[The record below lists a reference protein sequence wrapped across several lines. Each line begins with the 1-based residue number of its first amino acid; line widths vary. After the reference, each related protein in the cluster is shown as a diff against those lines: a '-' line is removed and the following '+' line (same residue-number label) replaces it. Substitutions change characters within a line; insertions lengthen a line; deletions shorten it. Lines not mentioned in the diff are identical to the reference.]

1 MENKNSNVKFIPPK
15 SFVHLDFWFKFA
27 DVKLNVDKLSDA
39 PRHLFASINS
49 TSSTQPVIEIDCTGF
64 NSQPT
69 DKMGMFPCHGI
80 LINKN
85 TKEEFINTNKS
96 KLLTDV
102 SNHYYAQLFSKK
114 TLENSSELV
123 FFILFSFADLK
134 THKYLYWF
142 AFPVFRDVFFKKG
155 QTYTLLSSKFQ
166 RDKLFSFE
174 LQFKMFLEKSNELFF
189 VYNSKESRF
198 YRLSEIINH
207 EDLSKNLKSVDLN
220 YTFFCCTDL
229 CFDKDPSWLL
239 RQFLGYIA
247 MSCPQITQKTIN
259 CICLKNNVASSI
271 VFTLEIQS
279 TDLNLEKPLWVG
291 WETNNGRLIPRS
303 VDMSKIMDPL
313 KMVEKSINLNL
324 TLMKWRLVPNLNLDI
339 ISTTKYLLL
348 GAGTLGC
355 GVARSLL
362 AWGAQH
368 ITFVD
373 YGNVSLSN
381 PVRQNLYL
389 YEDAIHRKPKAATA
403 GERLRQIH
411 PNIISSGYNIKI
423 PMPGHPVGK
432 LQEVETNSSINQLKE
447 LVKQHDVI
455 FLLTDSRES
464 RWLPTLLGAFYKKM
478 VITVAL
484 GFDTFLV
491 IRHGSKSENRVK
503 PNLIKGFKEIPG
515 TYLGCYFCN
524 DIVAPGNSMKDRTL
538 DQQCT
543 VTRPAVSYIASSLA
557 VELTISLLQHKHRMY
572 SKSLTMRKIPLY
584 MKFLNLRKFWKK

>member
-362 AWGAQH
+362 
-368 ITFVD
+368 
-373 YGNVSLSN
+373 
-381 PVRQNLYL
+381 
-389 YEDAIHRKPKAATA
+389 
-403 GERLRQIH
+403 
-411 PNIISSGYNIKI
+411 
-423 PMPGHPVGK
+423 
-432 LQEVETNSSINQLKE
+432 
-447 LVKQHDVI
+447 
-455 FLLTDSRES
+455 
-464 RWLPTLLGAFYKKM
+464 M